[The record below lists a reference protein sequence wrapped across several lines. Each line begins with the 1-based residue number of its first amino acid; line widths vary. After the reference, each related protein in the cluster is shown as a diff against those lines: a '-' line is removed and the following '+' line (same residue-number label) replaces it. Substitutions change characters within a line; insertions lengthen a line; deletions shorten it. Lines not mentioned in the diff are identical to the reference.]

1 MNAATLIIEYNENMP
16 KIGLNRK
23 HHPIKKI
30 TPNRSAFNI
39 AVIYLIYGVVWIMTT
54 DTLLEW
60 MVGGKYETYAQLQTY
75 KGWVYVALTAVF
87 IFALV
92 QRTLG
97 LYEDAKT
104 KLQSSKDA
112 LQVQFEKTLTS
123 EQRFELA
130 VKGSADSIWEYDG
143 LSARYYMS
151 NTLLINMGYLDQEIK
166 LDGLEDWVT
175 FIIEEDR
182 LSFLT
187 YVSEFTDVPT
197 ESFQVSYRVKRK
209 DGSIAWIR
217 TKGSAQIS
225 DSGKIMKVAGS
236 HTDITLFINHQDELT
251 KIAYYDRLS
260 GLLNWHG
267 FKLEVQKRIDNDPD
281 RAFTLLYMD
290 IDDFKNINDFY
301 GYTIGDALLVE
312 ISRIIKKNFSSQGL
326 IANLGG
332 DGFGFLIDGDEAPV
346 VLKFIEAIY
355 HTLTKIRPIE
365 GRQIDVSACIGIA
378 QYPKDDNNFEELMQ
392 CADEAMFEAK
402 LKAKN
407 TYVFFSDDLH
417 DAHLKRIELANKLR
431 KAVDKKELFM
441 MYQPVYDL
449 TDKHVVSMEA
459 LLRWRPFGKDLVSPD
474 IFIPLAE
481 TSGLINKIELWVF
494 EEVFKQIVEWRKI
507 RSRNIP
513 IAINLS
519 TKGITD
525 DHFIRSIINLME
537 KYDIK
542 AGEIEIEIT
551 ETSLIEQ
558 AETALANLRLLSGL
572 GIKILLDD
580 FGKGYSSLTYLVSLP
595 IDVIK
600 IDRGFTQRIHSSKE
614 IDAVISTII
623 ELAHLIEIEVVAEG
637 IEFENQMNYLKS
649 LGTDYGQGYLLH
661 YPALPKD
668 LEDILKN

>member
-1 MNAATLIIEYNENMP
+1 
-16 KIGLNRK
+16 
-23 HHPIKKI
+23 
-30 TPNRSAFNI
+30 
-39 AVIYLIYGVVWIMTT
+39 MTT
-54 DTLLEW
+54 DRLLEW
-60 MVGGKYETYAQLQTY
+60 LVGGNHDLYVGLQMV
-75 KGWVYVALTAVF
+75 KGWVYVALTSTF

-97 LYEDAKT
+97 LYEDAKV

-112 LQVQFEKTLTS
+112 LQDQFEKTLTS
-123 EQRFELA
+123 EQRFDLA
-130 VKGSADSIWEYDG
+130 VKGSSDSIWEYDG
-143 LSARYYMS
+143 ISARYYMS

-166 LDGLEDWVT
+166 LDVLEDWVA
-175 FIIEEDR
+175 FILEEDR
-182 LSFLT
+182 LGFLT

-197 ESFQVSYRVKRK
+197 ESFQVSYRVRRK

-236 HTDITLFINHQDELT
+236 HTDITLFINHQEELT
-251 KIAYYDRLS
+251 KIAYYDRL
-260 GLLNWHG
+260 GNLLNWHG
-267 FKLEVQKRIDNDPD
+267 FKREVEKRIDNDPGHP
-281 RAFTLLYMD
+281 FTLLYLD

-301 GYTIGDALLVE
+301 GYGIGDALLVE
-312 ISRIIKKNFSSQGL
+312 ISLGIKRMLSKQSV

-332 DGFGFLIDGDEAPV
+332 DGFGFLLEGDQHSEILRFIDS
-346 VLKFIEAIY
+346 IY
-355 HTLTKIRPIE
+355 RSLSKIKAIE
-365 GRQIDVSACIGIA
+365 GRVIEVSACIGIA
-378 QYPKDDNNFEELMQ
+378 QYPKDDINFEELMQ

-402 LKAKN
+402 LKGKN
-407 TYVFFSDDLH
+407 TYVFFSDEMH
-417 DAHLKRIELANKLR
+417 EAHLKKIELTNTLR

-459 LLRWRPFGKDLVSPD
+459 LLRWRPYGKDLISPD

-494 EEVFKQIVEWRKI
+494 EDVFKQIVEWRKI

-525 DHFIRSIINLME
+525 DHFIHSIIGLMD

-558 AETALANLRLLSGL
+558 AETALANLYLLSGH

-614 IDAVISTII
+614 VDAVISTII
-623 ELAHLIEIEVVAEG
+623 ELAHLIEIEVIAEG
-637 IEFENQMNYLKS
+637 IEFENQMNFLKS

-661 YPALPKD
+661 YPALPSE
-668 LEDILKN
+668 LEEILNK

>member
-1 MNAATLIIEYNENMP
+1 
-16 KIGLNRK
+16 
-23 HHPIKKI
+23 
-30 TPNRSAFNI
+30 
-39 AVIYLIYGVVWIMTT
+39 MTT
-54 DTLLEW
+54 DRLLEW
-60 MVGGKYETYAQLQTY
+60 LVGGNHDLYVGLQMV
-75 KGWVYVALTAVF
+75 KGWVYAALTSTF

-97 LYEDAKT
+97 LYEDAKV

-112 LQVQFEKTLTS
+112 LQDQFEKTLTS
-123 EQRFELA
+123 EQRFDLA
-130 VKGSADSIWEYDG
+130 VKGSSDSIWEYDG
-143 LSARYYMS
+143 ISARYYMS

-166 LDGLEDWVT
+166 LDVLEDWVA
-175 FIIEEDR
+175 FILEEDR
-182 LSFLT
+182 LGFLT

-197 ESFQVSYRVKRK
+197 ESFQVSYRVRRK

-236 HTDITLFINHQDELT
+236 HTDITLFINHQEELT
-251 KIAYYDRLS
+251 KIAYYDRL
-260 GLLNWHG
+260 GNLLNWHG
-267 FKLEVQKRIDNDPD
+267 FKREVEKRIDNDPGHP
-281 RAFTLLYMD
+281 FTLLYLD

-301 GYTIGDALLVE
+301 GYGIGDALLVE
-312 ISRIIKKNFSSQGL
+312 ISLGIKRMLSKQSV

-332 DGFGFLIDGDEAPV
+332 DGFGFLLEGDQHSEILRFIDS
-346 VLKFIEAIY
+346 IY
-355 HTLTKIRPIE
+355 RSLSKIKAIE
-365 GRQIDVSACIGIA
+365 GRVIEVSACIGIA
-378 QYPKDDNNFEELMQ
+378 QYPKDDINFEELMQ

-402 LKAKN
+402 LKGKN
-407 TYVFFSDDLH
+407 TYVFFSDEMH
-417 DAHLKRIELANKLR
+417 EAHLKKIELTNTLR

-459 LLRWRPFGKDLVSPD
+459 LLRWRPYGKDLISPD

-494 EEVFKQIVEWRKI
+494 EDVFKQIVEWRKI

-525 DHFIRSIINLME
+525 DHFIHSIIGLME

-558 AETALANLRLLSGL
+558 AETALANLYLLSGH

-614 IDAVISTII
+614 VDAVISTII
-623 ELAHLIEIEVVAEG
+623 ELAHLIEIEVIAEG
-637 IEFENQMNYLKS
+637 IEFENQMNFLKS

-661 YPALPKD
+661 YPALPSE
-668 LEDILKN
+668 LEEILNK

>member
-1 MNAATLIIEYNENMP
+1 
-16 KIGLNRK
+16 
-23 HHPIKKI
+23 
-30 TPNRSAFNI
+30 
-39 AVIYLIYGVVWIMTT
+39 MTT
-54 DTLLEW
+54 DRLLEW
-60 MVGGKYETYAQLQTY
+60 LVGGNHDLYVGLQMV
-75 KGWVYVALTAVF
+75 KGWVYVALTSTF

-97 LYEDAKT
+97 LYEDAKV

-112 LQVQFEKTLTS
+112 LQDQFEKTLTS
-123 EQRFELA
+123 EQRFDLA
-130 VKGSADSIWEYDG
+130 VKGSSDSIWEYDG
-143 LSARYYMS
+143 ISARYYMS

-166 LDGLEDWVT
+166 LDVLEDWVA
-175 FIIEEDR
+175 FILEEDR
-182 LSFLT
+182 LGFLT

-197 ESFQVSYRVKRK
+197 ESFQVSYRVRRK

-236 HTDITLFINHQDELT
+236 HTDITLFINHQEELT
-251 KIAYYDRLS
+251 KIAYYDRL
-260 GLLNWHG
+260 GNLLNWHG
-267 FKLEVQKRIDNDPD
+267 FKREVEKRIDNDPGHP
-281 RAFTLLYMD
+281 FTLLYLD

-301 GYTIGDALLVE
+301 GYGIGDALLVE
-312 ISRIIKKNFSSQGL
+312 ISLGIKRMLSKQSV

-332 DGFGFLIDGDEAPV
+332 DGFGFLLEGDQHSEILRFIDS
-346 VLKFIEAIY
+346 IY
-355 HTLTKIRPIE
+355 RSLSKIKAIE
-365 GRQIDVSACIGIA
+365 GRVIEVSACIGIA
-378 QYPKDDNNFEELMQ
+378 QYPKDDINFEELMQ

-402 LKAKN
+402 LKGKN
-407 TYVFFSDDLH
+407 TYVFFSDEMH
-417 DAHLKRIELANKLR
+417 EAHLKKIELTNTLR

-459 LLRWRPFGKDLVSPD
+459 LLRWRPYGKDLISPD

-494 EEVFKQIVEWRKI
+494 EDVFKQIVEWRKI

-525 DHFIRSIINLME
+525 DHFIHSIIGLME

-558 AETALANLRLLSGL
+558 AETALANLYLLSGH

-614 IDAVISTII
+614 VDAVISTII
-623 ELAHLIEIEVVAEG
+623 ELAHLIEIEVIAEG
-637 IEFENQMNYLKS
+637 IEFENQMNFLKS

-661 YPALPKD
+661 YPALPSE
-668 LEDILKN
+668 LEEILNK

>member
-1 MNAATLIIEYNENMP
+1 MNAATLIIEYTIFMRVKQAFNKLRTP
-16 KIGLNRK
+16 KRV
-23 HHPIKKI
+23 
-30 TPNRSAFNI
+30 TPLRSALRISF
-39 AVIYLIYGVVWIMTT
+39 IYMLYGILWIMTT
-54 DTLLEW
+54 DRLLEW
-60 MVGGKYETYAQLQTY
+60 LVGGNHDLYVGLQMV
-75 KGWVYVALTAVF
+75 KGWVYVALTSTF

-97 LYEDAKT
+97 LYEDAKV

-112 LQVQFEKTLTS
+112 LQDQFEKTLTS
-123 EQRFELA
+123 EQRFDLA
-130 VKGSADSIWEYDG
+130 VKGSSDSIWEYDG
-143 LSARYYMS
+143 ISARYYMS

-166 LDGLEDWVT
+166 LDVLEDWVA
-175 FIIEEDR
+175 FILEEDR
-182 LSFLT
+182 LGFLT

-197 ESFQVSYRVKRK
+197 ESFQVSYRVRRK

-236 HTDITLFINHQDELT
+236 HTDITLFINHQEELT
-251 KIAYYDRLS
+251 KIAYYDRL
-260 GLLNWHG
+260 GNLLNWHG
-267 FKLEVQKRIDNDPD
+267 FKREVEKRIDNDPGHP
-281 RAFTLLYMD
+281 FTLLYLD

-301 GYTIGDALLVE
+301 GYGIGDALLVE
-312 ISRIIKKNFSSQGL
+312 ISLGIKRMLSKQSV

-332 DGFGFLIDGDEAPV
+332 DGFGFLLEGDQHSEILRFIDS
-346 VLKFIEAIY
+346 IY
-355 HTLTKIRPIE
+355 RSLSKIKAIE
-365 GRQIDVSACIGIA
+365 GRVIEVSACIGIA
-378 QYPKDDNNFEELMQ
+378 QYPKDDINFEELMQ

-402 LKAKN
+402 LKGKN
-407 TYVFFSDDLH
+407 TYVFFSDEMH
-417 DAHLKRIELANKLR
+417 EAHLKKIELTNTLR

-459 LLRWRPFGKDLVSPD
+459 LLRWRPYGKDLISPD

-494 EEVFKQIVEWRKI
+494 EDVFKQIVEWRKI

-525 DHFIRSIINLME
+525 DHFIHSIIGLME

-558 AETALANLRLLSGL
+558 AETALANLYLLSGH

-614 IDAVISTII
+614 VDAVISTII
-623 ELAHLIEIEVVAEG
+623 ELAHLIEIEVIAEG
-637 IEFENQMNYLKS
+637 IEFENQMNFLKS

-661 YPALPKD
+661 YPALPSE
-668 LEDILKN
+668 LEEILNK